1 MELFCDIFATNKFAD
16 RRADEQTLS
25 SNLSSRTLTQ
35 TNLHSNLQ
43 FVSNGKYYVEWE
55 MRPMMSV
62 NGRLPLAAGRG
73 GKFGGKRSASIRG
86 ACWWIISD
94 DGLILLPRTVW
105 KLLSD
110 LSYAVCNTVWVRY
123 VSILLFSEKEENKS
137 LCNQSRIIVDSINQV
152 VRERG
157 KRVSSISE

>member
-1 MELFCDIFATNKFAD
+1 MAGCHWP
-16 RRADEQTLS
+16 RA
-25 SNLSSRTLTQ
+25 
-35 TNLHSNLQ
+35 
-43 FVSNGKYYVEWE
+43 VA
-55 MRPMMSV
+55 V
-62 NGRLPLAAGRG
+62 NLAAREAP
-73 GKFGGKRSASIRG
+73 ASVVH
-86 ACWWIISD
+86 AD
-94 DGLILLPRTVW
+94 DGLILQPPTVG